1 MMDMLCA
8 YFALCTQLRVL
19 SSASGSDLIHKP
31 NINTTH
37 CIAQAFGSDRLDT
50 GNASVLFDPGMGTGK
65 ILIQAFLQFKN
76 LRYIFGI
83 ELSSGRYK

>member
-1 MMDMLCA
+1 M
-8 YFALCTQLRVL
+8 
-19 SSASGSDLIHKP
+19 
-31 NINTTH
+31 NININSTLHRLNTS
-37 CIAQAFGSDRLDT
+37 QAFGSDRLDT
-50 GNASVLFDPGMGTGK
+50 ANASVLFDLGMGTGK